1 MPDHTADLGLLLA
14 AEALFP
20 PGGIGVWLMLPLVG
34 FAAGALGGALG
45 IGGGLIIIPVL
56 LLTQPDLF
64 GVGSLHVYKLAALI
78 TTVVVSVPA
87 AIRHR
92 RARVLTPALL
102 RKAVPAAFV
111 CAIAGVLLGGL
122 FGGPQTR
129 HLQRIFGVFI
139 LLVVASNVL
148 LGRLTVPNTARQ
160 HVPESGSR
168 PARWW
173 HGVLVGGPAGI
184 IGGLLGVGGGVWAV
198 PLQYLGLRMPLRT
211 AIANSAM
218 LIVFV
223 GLASVPAQAWTVWRM
238 PELSAAAG
246 VGLAVWIAP
255 GAVLGGW
262 IGAALTHRLPLEW
275 LRAGF
280 HVLLAASGLRLL
292 IG

>member
-1 MPDHTADLGLLLA
+1 MTLA
-14 AEALFP
+14 ADALLP
-20 PGGIGVWLMLPLVG
+20 PGGIAVWLLLPAVG
-34 FAAGALGGALG
+34 LAAGALGGALG

-64 GVGSLHVYKLAALI
+64 GVGSLHVFKLAALI

-92 RARVLTPALL
+92 RARVLTPELL
-102 RKAVPAAFV
+102 RSAIPAALV
-111 CAIAGVLLGGL
+111 GAIGGVLLASL
-122 FGGPQTR
+122 FSGPQTR
-129 HLQRIFGVFI
+129 ILQQIFGVFL
-139 LLVVASNVL
+139 LLVVASNVA
-148 LGRLTVPNTARQ
+148 LGRLM
-160 HVPESGSR
+160 SR
-168 PARWW
+168 NAANPHIAETPANPRSWR
-173 HGVLVGGPAGI
+173 HGLLVGGPAGL

-223 GLASVPAQAWTVWRM
+223 GLASVPAQAWAVWRM
-238 PELSAAAG
+238 PELSVAAG
-246 VGLAVWIAP
+246 IALAVWIAP

-262 IGAALTHRLPLEW
+262 FGAALTHRLPVEW